1 MMNDDWINKL
11 RESLADYQEPVEAD
25 LWGGIEQSLVQQ
37 HILDRPKLVGEA
49 KKYKFVKW
57 AVAAAVA
64 LMVVGSSYVYLR
76 DDRPHVVKG
85 KHSMLIA
92 KNRLSRTN
100 GSKVRPA
107 TVDGILGDTAPVILA
122 ITIIND
128 VEKNCASATS
138 ATSVHS
144 LISEDFLP
152 LKEVE
157 NPEKS
162 TDRLASPKSYVPDV
176 YDGQPVFTEV
186 DGNMSKPRTRMALN
200 IKLYAENGFVGNLS
214 LGGNGDSDVQFSS
227 SDYTAGGMFSSFNSV
242 FTYADMLKTE
252 SIVEETHHRPVS
264 VGMQV
269 GLDITPRLSITT
281 GIVYTKAESDFVM
294 QGRLGRKNRSQV
306 LHYVGVPLGVNYRLW
321 GMENL
326 RTYVNIGGECD
337 FNVKNKTME
346 ENAPVDMQR
355 DASQWSIQTSLGVQY
370 DVVPQI
376 GIYVE
381 PGAKYYFDNGSDIR
395 TTFKDK
401 KLNFN
406 FQFGLRV
413 NIGK

>member
-1 MMNDDWINKL
+1 MNDDWINKL

-37 HILDRPKLVGEA
+37 HILDRPKFVGEA

-57 AVAAAVA
+57 AVAAVVA

-76 DDRPHVVKG
+76 DDRPNVVKG

-92 KNRLSRTN
+92 KKRLSRTN
-100 GSKVRPA
+100 GSKVLPE
-107 TVDGILGDTAPVILA
+107 TVDEILGDTDPVLLA
-122 ITIIND
+122 STTIND
-128 VEKNCASATS
+128 VEKNGANATS

-144 LISEDFLP
+144 LNSEV
-152 LKEVE
+152 KEVE

-162 TDRLASPKSYVPDV
+162 AALLSSPKSYVPDV
-176 YDGQPVFTEV
+176 YDGQSVSTEF
-186 DGNMSKPRTRMALN
+186 DGNMPKPRTRMALN

-214 LGGNGDSDVQFSS
+214 LDGNGDSNVQFSS
-227 SDYTAGGMFSSFNSV
+227 SDYTAGGMFSGFNSV

-321 GMENL
+321 DMKNL
-326 RTYVNIGGECD
+326 HTYVNIGGECD

-395 TTFKDK
+395 NTFKDK

-413 NIGK
+413 NVGK